1 MSDAQAPALPRIR
14 SLRKPDKPRR
24 GSKLAWVV
32 DHRAQ
37 ILASIAIAALM
48 AGSLPYT
55 VDEGDAG
62 QTVWRATVAG
72 YLPPIGGAPFQE
84 IIDLAV
90 ILNAL
95 RALRG

>member
-48 AGSLPYT
+48 AGGL
-55 VDEGDAG
+55 
-62 QTVWRATVAG
+62 RATVAG